1 MSNDKTAKKS
11 KLPKKAICKWDRG
24 SLEAALP
31 LLVTQIQDAKYV
43 CRKCG
48 RAAAEKKLLCK
59 SVAIEEIDAA

>member
-1 MSNDKTAKKS
+1 MSAEKVSKKS

-24 SLEAALP
+24 TLETALP
-31 LLVTQIQDAKYV
+31 LLVLQIQDAQYV

-59 SVAIEEIDAA
+59 SVRIDDIDPA